1 MTVNPS
7 SVKSSSWRSSTGICV
22 CAPTLVVFPVFVS
35 FCALLMCLLYLYIIL
50 YLLDDDGGQTVK
62 LRMATRGELFY
73 LLSTSDFLSLISH
86 VCLCVWLL
94 FFCGFLIYSFLWKQY
109 RPPPLHP
116 ARALPPSSN
125 PPSSRTSSGQSSF
138 FSPASRS
145 SRNLHWTHFSW
156 NRSAQ
161 CGWNPAGTYW
171 RFCSSGAS
179 ESAQAGL
186 PLQPDSPTV
195 TTALT

>member
-7 SVKSSSWRSSTGICV
+7 SVYSSSWRSSTGICV
-22 CAPTLVVFPVFVS
+22 CTPTLVSVFGSV
-35 FCALLMCLLYLYIIL
+35 CALLIYLLYLYIIL

-86 VCLCVWLL
+86 VCICVWLL

-116 ARALPPSSN
+116 AWALPPSSTL
-125 PPSSRTSSGQSSF
+125 PASETSSGQFSWSEELF

-145 SRNLHWTHFSW
+145 SRNLHLQNQLRLVSPSSLTLLRWPQLLFRQ
-156 NRSAQ
+156 NL
-161 CGWNPAGTYW
+161 GLAG
-171 RFCSSGAS
+171 FCVCRTCSHT
-179 ESAQAGL
+179 QI
-186 PLQPDSPTV
+186 
-195 TTALT
+195 